1 MVVPQQAAESLV
13 ALDLTILPANFITRC
28 DDLVV
33 EALVI
38 SFLVIM
44 LQELADSGAKHL
56 LAEEDHFQETLFLE
70 ASHETFDVRRQIGR
84 PWR

>member
-13 ALDLTILPANFITRC
+13 ALDLTVLPANFITRR

-38 SFLVIM
+38 SLSVC
-44 LQELADSGAKHL
+44 LQSALR
-56 LAEEDHFQETLFLE
+56 FFN
-70 ASHETFDVRRQIGR
+70 
-84 PWR
+84 